1 MKKLLCLMLFC
12 LLLNSTIYGGNKSGF
27 MTTDQKAALDGA
39 NAPSAS
45 NVLATEAD
53 VAAADTG
60 VQTAGAGVNL
70 SNSGD
75 TDNPIFDLDISE
87 NVDMDTNQL
96 TNLKLPAG
104 LGQAVRTTAKI
115 SEVNTEDAIDK
126 KHAQNTDKILQSGGE
141 AEDQKQTDVG
151 SGYYDTADDPLAQVF
166 TAGKSGALSKVKL
179 RLYKLSDCTKDL
191 IVELRTTDGSDYP
204 TDVVLDTETI
214 LASSI
219 PGELTWL
226 EVAFSTPYD
235 VVSSTKY
242 ALVIKEG
249 EVGISKYRWY
259 YNDPGS
265 YGGGTCFFYSGG
277 WVEDTQSDYGFY
289 TYVTIAD
296 ADLIDNGELKQDLS
310 VAAGKKIGTK
320 TIEQY
325 QDVVDKVEV
334 DSSYWDLM
342 SDKVNDD
349 STVWADKY
357 TQAQI
362 TDYLALKLDIADSPV
377 IDDTAYNP
385 TSWDGN
391 NDAATKN
398 AIRDKIVDIDTAVG
412 LNTAKDTNV
421 PTALSEGTRDDTTYG
436 INSDG
441 GNDDII
447 LPQANT
453 NQAGLLSGT
462 KWNEIVANTAKDTNV
477 STDLSEG
484 TSTDTTVDVNS
495 SDGNNMTLQP
505 ASTSRAGVMSKAKFD
520 EVVAN
525 NAKDTNVPTALSV
538 GTVGEN
544 TVAITSDSGAD
555 DVTLPAATNST
566 AGMMTKAKFDE
577 VVANTAKANS
587 LTRYLYWSPAYNG
600 YTLSADGSNNDAGDS
615 GIIVA
620 FAGTLGDSAVEDT
633 PYIEWSSTT
642 AGVND
647 YDIII
652 RIPIP
657 SDYSSMGTMTV
668 EYLSDTVLEDTA
680 TIYLYD
686 SNDAADS
693 SVVLSSSAWA
703 IDETMSPSGT
713 YAAGK
718 NMTIKLH
725 MECAQ
730 NQKMRVGEIRC
741 SYTATR

>member
-12 LLLNSTIYGGNKSGF
+12 LLLNSTIYAGNRPGF

-115 SEVNTEDAIDK
+115 SEVILEAMKDKVDGIEDNATRD
-126 KHAQNTDKILQSGGE
+126 QS
-141 AEDQKQTDVG
+141 
-151 SGYYDTADDPLAQVF
+151 
-166 TAGKSGALSKVKL
+166 
-179 RLYKLSDCTKDL
+179 
-191 IVELRTTDGSDYP
+191 
-204 TDVVLDTETI
+204 DTEI
-214 LASSI
+214 EALLAGLTGDDRLSSDSLRE
-219 PGELTWL
+219 G
-226 EVAFSTPYD
+226 VANLFITP
-235 VVSSTKY
+235 
-242 ALVIKEG
+242 
-249 EVGISKYRWY
+249 
-259 YNDPGS
+259 
-265 YGGGTCFFYSGG
+265 
-277 WVEDTQSDYGFY
+277 TQETDWQRAY
-289 TYVTIAD
+289 
-296 ADLIDNGELKQDLS
+296 
-310 VAAGKKIGTK
+310 
-320 TIEQY
+320 
-325 QDVVDKVEV
+325 
-334 DSSYWDLM
+334 
-342 SDKVNDD
+342 DKVNDD
-349 STVWADKY
+349 SAVWSDKY

-525 NAKDTNVPTALSV
+525 
-538 GTVGEN
+538 
-544 TVAITSDSGAD
+544 
-555 DVTLPAATNST
+555 
-566 AGMMTKAKFDE
+566 
-577 VVANTAKANS
+577 TAKANS
-587 LTRYLYWSPAYNG
+587 LTRYLHWSPAYNG

-633 PYIEWSSTT
+633 PYIEWASTT

-647 YDIII
+647 YDVIV

-657 SDYSSMGTMTV
+657 ADYSSMGTFRV
-668 EYLSDTVLEDTA
+668 EYDSDTVLEDTA
-680 TIYLYD
+680 TVYIYD
-686 SNDAADS
+686 SNDASDS
-693 SVVLSSSAWA
+693 SVVLSSSTWA
-703 IDETMSPSGT
+703 VDETMTPSGT
-713 YAAGK
+713 YTAGAH
-718 NMTIKLH
+718 MTLKLH
-725 MECAQ
+725 LECAQ

-741 SYTATR
+741 SYEATR